1 MHPLRSESIGIGW
14 STIVNFTAVT
24 TVLRE
29 RGDPGRTINICL
41 LIVYICAAHS
51 NTSLDLNPILKQYV
65 CNESIFY

>member
-29 RGDPGRTINICL
+29 RGDPVKNRYL
-41 LIVYICAAHS
+41 LAF
-51 NTSLDLNPILKQYV
+51 SLDLCCPNMDI
-65 CNESIFY
+65 NT